1 MSAKKAPNPH
11 SPACA
16 APPQPN
22 WRRLAGPILVAL
34 AATAAAF
41 WTIDPARG
49 GPGVT
54 CDEPYH
60 VGYGK
65 RLVTA
70 WRKQGLGFFLPANI
84 AANFGWEQDR
94 PDAPPVHPPLGNWL
108 LGWMNHWCEAPADHD
123 NAAVI
128 SIVGPRLV
136 PAMAFGLLVFL
147 VGVATLRM
155 AGPLAGT
162 VAAAGVCLVPRVF
175 GHAHL
180 AALDMLTTF
189 WFVAAILAA
198 IEADVRGGRWWHYA
212 IAGVVWGLAMLTR
225 LSGVLVAPPVAVWML
240 WRLRHRAIVP
250 VAIWGLAGVGTL
262 LVGWPWLW
270 LDPIG
275 NMVQFLGTGTHRQS
289 IKVFYAGAVWGDTPD
304 HQAPWHYAPVMF
316 AAALPLGLL
325 VLGLLGLWSRTVG
338 WDKQSAVPRQNAG
351 QNTPGAVPPARGDAH
366 SGGTALSL
374 SHPTVSVAPAAL
386 RLSHPTSSPGYW
398 LVIGSLGFVM
408 ILVSWPG
415 RPIYDGV
422 RLFLMVFPLWAV
434 SVGIGAKWLVEHRVW
449 SRWSYGARVGVVAV
463 AVAAQ
468 GIGLILYHPC
478 YLSHYSLLVGGLCGA
493 ERLGFEVTYWG
504 DSVTEDLLQTV
515 ADRAGGQGVLFG
527 PNLAPYQA
535 PYVGFLSPAINRS
548 QSWLVGCDANG
559 SGVGNSAR
567 GSRYAVIYRRKAN
580 LGDLP
585 EPLLTA
591 PVIAERAILGVWVA
605 RVIESPLFKGAASA
619 QTLPR

>member
-1 MSAKKAPNPH
+1 MSAKKTLSPD

-16 APPQPN
+16 APAQPDR
-22 WRRLAGPILVAL
+22 RRLAGPVLVAL

-70 WRKQGLGFFLPANI
+70 WRKQGLAFFVPANI
-84 AANFGWEQDR
+84 SKNFNWEQER
-94 PDAPPVHPPLGNWL
+94 PDAPPVHPPLGHWL
-108 LGWMNHWCEAPADHD
+108 LGWMNHWFESPADRD
-123 NAAVI
+123 NPDSI
-128 SIVGPRLV
+128 SIVGPRFV
-136 PAMAFGLLVFL
+136 PAAVFGLLVL
-147 VGVATLRM
+147 IVGLATLRM

-162 VAAAGVCLVPRVF
+162 VAAAGACLVPRVF

-198 IEADVRGGRWWHYA
+198 IEAHARGGRWWHYSM
-212 IAGVVWGLAMLTR
+212 AGVVWGLAMLTR
-225 LSGVLVAPPVAVWML
+225 LSGVLVAPPVVAWMI

-250 VAIWGLAGVGTL
+250 LLTWGLAGAGTL
-262 LVGWPWLW
+262 FAGWPWLW

-275 NMVQFLGTGTHRQS
+275 NTMQFLATGINRQS
-289 IKVFYAGAVWGDTPD
+289 IKVFYAGTVWGDAPD

-325 VLGLLGLWSRTVG
+325 ALGLLGLW
-338 WDKQSAVPRQNAG
+338 
-351 QNTPGAVPPARGDAH
+351 ARRR
-366 SGGTALSL
+366 
-374 SHPTVSVAPAAL
+374 L
-386 RLSHPTSSPGYW
+386 REGPVGYW
-398 LVIGSLGFVM
+398 LAMCSLA
-408 ILVSWPG
+408 LVLIASSWPG

-422 RLFLMVFPLWAV
+422 RLFLMVFPLWAI
-434 SVGIGAKWLVEHRVW
+434 SVGIGAKWLVEHRAW
-449 SRWSYGARVGVVAV
+449 SRWSYAARVGAV
-463 AVAAQ
+463 AGAVVAQ

-478 YLSHYSLLVGGLCGA
+478 YLSHYSLLVGGLPGA

-504 DSVTEDLLQTV
+504 DSVTEDLLQE
-515 ADRAGGQGVLFG
+515 AARRAEGQGVLFG

-535 PYVGFLSPAINRS
+535 PYVGLLSPAIGRS
-548 QSWLVGCDANG
+548 QSFLVGWNKEDAR
-559 SGVGNSAR
+559 VRESAQNC
-567 GSRYAVIYRRKAN
+567 RYAVIYRREAN
-580 LGDLP
+580 LADLP
-585 EPLLTA
+585 EPLLNG
-591 PVIAERAILGVWVA
+591 PVVAEKAVLGVWVA
-605 RVIESPLFKGAASA
+605 RVIESPLFRGTIFA
-619 QTLPR
+619 QTTPR